1 MPLNDYDEKPP
12 LLFLDVNLGKGKV
25 SRLII
30 FHGDNP
36 EAVADAFVKENC
48 KLI

>member
-1 MPLNDYDEKPP
+1 MPLNDFVEKPP
-12 LLFLDVNLGKGKV
+12 LLFLDVNLGKGKI

-36 EAVADAFVKENC
+36 ESVADAFVKENG
-48 KLI
+48 KL